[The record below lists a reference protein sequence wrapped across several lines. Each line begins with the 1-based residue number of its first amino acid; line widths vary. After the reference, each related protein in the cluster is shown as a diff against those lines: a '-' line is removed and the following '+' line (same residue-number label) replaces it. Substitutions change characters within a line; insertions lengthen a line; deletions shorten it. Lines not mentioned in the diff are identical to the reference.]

1 MSYPTFDDLP
11 FNKRPDLSPYLIHL
25 TKNTKRKDDYSAYE
39 NLVNILQKGKI
50 WGSGKAGFIRGG
62 KEAACFMDVPFAS
75 LKYVLTPENMR
86 EDDPRYEPYGIVV
99 GKASS
104 YKRGLRPVLY
114 LSDKEVRQL
123 GIPKAEQWRVVR
135 LEQRD
140 GGWVNWVHEREWRC
154 EGDFKLRATVP
165 AVIVRNLKYAKRLRE
180 QLADEP
186 KKFKCVP
193 DAILPASMIC
203 QGLLK

>member
-11 FNKRPDLSPYLIHL
+11 FNKRLDLSPYLIHL
-25 TKNTKRKDDYSAYE
+25 TKNTRRKDDYSGYE
-39 NLVNILQKGKI
+39 NLVNILRKGKI
-50 WGSGKAGFIRGG
+50 WGSGEAGFIRGG

-75 LKYVLTPENMR
+75 LKYVLTPENMKV
-86 EDDPRYEPYGIVV
+86 DDPRYEPYGIVV
-99 GKASS
+99 GKDSG

-114 LSDKEVRQL
+114 LSDEEVRQL
-123 GIPKAEQWRVVR
+123 GIPMAEQWRIVR
-135 LEQRD
+135 LERRD
-140 GGWVNWVHEREWRC
+140 SGWVNWVHEREWRC
-154 EGDFKLRATVP
+154 EGDFELRSTVP

-180 QLADEP
+180 QLSDEP

-193 DAILPASMIC
+193 KAILPASMIC

>member
-25 TKNTKRKDDYSAYE
+25 TKNTKPRDDFSAYE
-39 NLVNILQKGKI
+39 NLVHILQSGRI
-50 WGSGKAGFIRGG
+50 WGSGKAGYIRGG
-62 KEAACFMDVPFAS
+62 KRAACFMDVPFAS
-75 LKYVLTPENMR
+75 LKYVLTPENTKPS
-86 EDDPRYEPYGIVV
+86 EPRYEPYGIVV
-99 GKASS
+99 GKASG

-114 LSDKEVRQL
+114 LSDDEVRQL

-135 LEQRD
+135 LEKHDD
-140 GGWVNWVHEREWRC
+140 GWINWVHEREWRC
-154 EGDFKLRATVP
+154 EGAYKLRATVP
-165 AVIVRNLKYAKRLRE
+165 AVIVRNLAAARRLRE

-186 KKFKCVP
+186 DEFKCIP

>member
-25 TKNTKRKDDYSAYE
+25 TKNTKPKDDYNAYE
-39 NLVNILQKGKI
+39 NLVSILQTGRI
-50 WGSGKAGFIRGG
+50 WASGKAGYIRGG
-62 KEAACFMDVPFAS
+62 KKAACFMDVPFAS
-75 LKYVLTPENMR
+75 LKYVLTPENTNPS
-86 EDDPRYEPYGIVV
+86 EPRYEPYGIVV
-99 GKASS
+99 GKASG

-114 LSDKEVRQL
+114 LSDEEVRQL

-135 LEQRD
+135 LEKRD
-140 GGWVNWVHEREWRC
+140 DGWVNWVHEREWRC
-154 EGDFKLRATVP
+154 EGTFKLRATVP
-165 AVIVRNLKYAKRLRE
+165 AVIVRNLAAAKRLRE
-180 QLADEP
+180 KLADEP
-186 KKFKCVP
+186 DEFKCIP